1 MEVVKPADSL
11 GGEDFAFYQEKIK
24 GMFIL
29 VGTGKSYPL
38 HHPEFQVD
46 PAALLATSN
55 LLATIGKEYLEKLA
69 EKGE

>member
-1 MEVVKPADSL
+1 
-11 GGEDFAFYQEKIK
+11 
-24 GMFIL
+24 MFIL
-29 VGTGKSYPL
+29 VGTGESYPL

-55 LLATIGKEYLEKLA
+55 LLARIGKESLEKLV